1 MDIDVRFA
9 WAGEESD
16 EDHDRVT
23 TDAQRLRV
31 LLVEDHE
38 MVAKGLQAA
47 LVDEADLEVVG
58 WARTAREG
66 TRRYGELSPDVVVMD
81 YRLPDHTGTEAT
93 RAIRADDDDASVLL
107 LTGADDP
114 GVVAEALDA
123 GCSGFVS
130 KDRGVDELASAI
142 RAVARGA
149 AVFPASLLSRA
160 LNSNS
165 DGTRTGADLTTRE
178 REVLSFLAQGQS
190 TEEIASG
197 LFLSMHTVRNHVRNI
212 LTKLHARTKL
222 EAVVLAAREGL
233 VDLRPRT

>member
-1 MDIDVRFA
+1 
-9 WAGEESD
+9 
-16 EDHDRVT
+16 VT
-23 TDAQRLRV
+23 ANADTLRV

-38 MVAKGLQAA
+38 MVARGLSAA
-47 LVDEADLEVVG
+47 LVDEPDLDVVG
-58 WARTAREG
+58 WARTAGDG
-66 TRRYGELSPDVVVMD
+66 TSRYMELRPDVVVMD
-81 YRLPDHTGTEAT
+81 YRLPDAHGTDAT
-93 RAIRADDDDASVLL
+93 REIRQVDDDACVLL

-130 KDRGVDELASAI
+130 KDRGVEELASAI

-160 LNSNS
+160 LSPRLDS
-165 DGTRTGADLTTRE
+165 QRVGSDLTSRE
-178 REVLSFLAQGQS
+178 REVLEMLAQGSS

-212 LTKLHARTKL
+212 LTKLQARTKL
-222 EAVVLAAREGL
+222 EAVVVAARAGV
-233 VDLRPRT
+233 VDLRPNP